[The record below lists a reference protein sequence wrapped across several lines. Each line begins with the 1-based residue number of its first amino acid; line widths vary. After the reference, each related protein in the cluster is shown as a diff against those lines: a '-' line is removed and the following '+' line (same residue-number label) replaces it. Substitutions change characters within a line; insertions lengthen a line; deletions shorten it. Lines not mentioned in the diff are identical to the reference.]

1 MKYLFGGVIMIDNEA
16 WKAFEKTGKITD
28 YINYKAIK
36 NSVDS
41 DIILNQNPI
50 YTTNL
55 NLRETNDNKNKGISN

>member
-1 MKYLFGGVIMIDNEA
+1 MIDNEA